1 MIYRSDFITHG
12 KRDTDHTI
20 MNKYINH
27 SKAIAYITGIIAILL
42 MLGVWPFGFIHRTHT
57 SESTAK
63 RVMESSEAT
72 KEHMLAQV
80 FVSEGTRLNS
90 VDIYVCND
98 MSGEKIDFA
107 IYDGEFNRIYHKEF
121 IPKDNVS
128 YPGYVHIPV
137 RLTLD
142 RGTPYIYSIYGV
154 DTGIRAGL
162 EDHYTSTNTSLYPV
176 NYDGG
181 EDAEHNIYTRLDF
194 SIAFNTWQNIVIDL
208 FIMVMATVLIC
219 FELILYDAFPGKNIC
234 KSLRGRLADKQ
245 VKVQTLLRCILNP
258 IIAVVT
264 VILLYIVFPRQTFTK
279 EPKDIVFYYIGILLL
294 SVLFLYGVNY
304 KRREGKTA
312 SLVKSDLY
320 ECIKNCL
327 TVISVAMVIWYCF
340 EYMNGLYDISHAYSS
355 RRILIWFLIML
366 VITFEKDELL
376 TIFNGIWAVAGI
388 PIGYLY
394 ARPYIGMQE
403 EELLYKLN
411 AWIIYMGGF
420 VLINIIR
427 SVIRAIRNKKIA
439 GRLYLPYA
447 IPFFIML
454 MMLVIKANTR
464 WWPGYLLAVCV
475 LLIIRLLFWEKADGF
490 VKLLCDGVLLNF
502 VFMVVFSLLH
512 RPYYGYIYHRYN
524 MTYFTVTMTATHLA
538 MVIIAAAVRLY
549 IRYKHT
555 EDIRATIPDMALFGT
570 ACVYE
575 IMTLSRTGYVTVAAS
590 ILAAL
595 IFIVLTDSEKG
606 KRFTDAVVYITA
618 MIVSVA
624 VMFPITFTFT
634 RILPPLNDDPVIYDY
649 EPSIVTIYKGTEPDN
664 EYYMALDRFIDVF
677 GSKVLD
683 IGDSTA
689 QADRGIMIREENI
702 IYLADAG
709 DAGLEDIDDQG
720 DDADLSELDEEEDV
734 SNGRF
739 DIYRSYIEQSDMA
752 GHDKMG
758 AILSDG
764 SEASHAHNIYLQA
777 IYDHGWV
784 VGICVGLFLLYSVV
798 IGMFRTKY
806 KHMSEYMLMIPVITI
821 GFMVAGLVEW
831 ILHPC
836 NPYGLVLFM
845 ALSIMTIDA
854 GTKRINSEKDEK

>member
-1 MIYRSDFITHG
+1 MNLY
-12 KRDTDHTI
+12 KR
-20 MNKYINH
+20 K
-27 SKAIAYITGIIAILL
+27 SKLIAYITGAIAVLL
-42 MLGVWPFGFIHRTHT
+42 MLGVWPLGFIHRTHI

-63 RVMESSEAT
+63 TVAESPEAT

-80 FVSEGTRLNS
+80 FVSEGTKLNS
-90 VDIYVCND
+90 VDVYVCND

-137 RLTLD
+137 RLTLS
-142 RGTPYIYSIYGV
+142 RGTPYIYSIYGA

-162 EDHYTSTNTSLYPV
+162 EDHYTSANTSLYPV

-181 EDAEHNIYTRLDF
+181 EDAQHNIYTRLDF
-194 SIAFNTWQNIVIDL
+194 SIAFNIWQTIVIDL
-208 FIMVMATVLIC
+208 FIIVMAALLIC
-219 FELILYDAFPGKNIC
+219 LELILYDAFPNKNIC
-234 KSLRGRLADKQ
+234 KSIRGRLADKS
-245 VKVQTLLRCILNP
+245 VKVQTLLRYILNP
-258 IIAVVT
+258 IITVVT
-264 VILLYIVFPRQTFTK
+264 MILLYIVFPRQTFTK

-294 SVLFLYGVNY
+294 ALLLLYGVNY
-304 KRREGKTA
+304 KRKDGKA
-312 SLVKSDLY
+312 ALQGKNSPY
-320 ECIKNCL
+320 ERIRNCL
-327 TVISVAMVIWYCF
+327 TVISIAMVIWYCF

-366 VITFEKDELL
+366 VTTYEKDELL

-388 PIGYLY
+388 PIGYFY
-394 ARPYIGMQE
+394 ARPYIGIQE

-411 AWIIYMGGF
+411 AWIIYIGGF
-420 VLINIIR
+420 VIINIVR
-427 SVIRAIRNKKIA
+427 SVINAIRFKRIA
-439 GRLYLPYA
+439 NRLYLPYA

-454 MMLVIKANTR
+454 IMLVVKTNTR
-464 WWPGYLLAVCV
+464 WWPGYLMAVCV

-502 VFMVVFSLLH
+502 IFMVVFSLLH

-538 MVIIAAAVRLY
+538 MVIIAATVRLY

-555 EDIRATIPDMALFGT
+555 EDIRALIPDMALFGT

-590 ILAAL
+590 VLVAL
-595 IFIVLTDSEKG
+595 IFIVVTRSPKG
-606 KRFTDAVVYITA
+606 KRFADTVVYITA
-618 MIVSVA
+618 MLIAVA

-634 RILPPLNDDPVIYDY
+634 RIIPPLNDDPVIYDY

-664 EYYMALDRFIDVF
+664 EYYMTLDRFIDVF
-677 GSKVLD
+677 KSKVLD

-689 QADRGIMIREENI
+689 QADRGIMIKEENI
-702 IYLADAG
+702 IYLANAG
-709 DAGLEDIDDQG
+709 DSGLEDIDDQD
-720 DDADLSELDEEEDV
+720 DDADLSESDEEEDV

-777 IYDHGWV
+777 IYDHGWI
-784 VGICVGLFLLYSVV
+784 VGIFFAFFMVYSVFM
-798 IGMFRTKY
+798 GMARNRKDRNTDYTLFVP
-806 KHMSEYMLMIPVITI
+806 MVSI
-821 GFMVAGLVEW
+821 GFMIAGLVEW

-836 NPYGLVLFM
+836 NPFCMVVFM
-845 ALSIMTIDA
+845 ALCVMAVTYNKQDQLI
-854 GTKRINSEKDEK
+854 

>member
-1 MIYRSDFITHG
+1 
-12 KRDTDHTI
+12 
-20 MNKYINH
+20 MNKVINR
-27 SKAIAYITGIIAILL
+27 SKAIAYITGAIAILL
-42 MLGVWPFGFIHRTHT
+42 MLGVWPLGFIHRTHI

-63 RVMESSEAT
+63 TVTESPEAT
-72 KEHMLAQV
+72 GEHMLAQV
-80 FVSEGTRLNS
+80 FVSEGTKLNS

-98 MSGEKIDFA
+98 MSGEKIGFA

-121 IPKDNVS
+121 VPKDNVS

-162 EDHYTSTNTSLYPV
+162 EDHYTSTNTALYPV

-181 EDAEHNIYTRLDF
+181 EDAEHNIYTRFDF
-194 SIAFNTWQNIVIDL
+194 SIAFNTWQNTVINL
-208 FIMVMATVLIC
+208 FIIVMAAALIC
-219 FELILYDAFPGKNIC
+219 LELILYDAFPCKNIC
-234 KSLRGRLADKQ
+234 KGLKGRLADKQ
-245 VKVQTLLRCILNP
+245 VKVQTLLRYILNP
-258 IIAVVT
+258 IIAAVT

-279 EPKDIVFYYIGILLL
+279 EPADIVFYYIGILLL
-294 SVLFLYGVNY
+294 STLLLYGVNY
-304 KRREGKTA
+304 KRKDRMAVSQGKPN
-312 SLVKSDLY
+312 LY

-327 TVISVAMVIWYCF
+327 TVISIAMVIWYCF

-366 VITFEKDELL
+366 VTTYEKAEVL

-388 PIGYLY
+388 PAGYLY
-394 ARPYIGMQE
+394 AKPYMGMQE

-411 AWIIYMGGF
+411 AWIIYIGGF
-420 VLINIIR
+420 VIINIIR
-427 SVIRAIRNKKIA
+427 SVIRAIRYKIIA
-439 GRLYLPYA
+439 NRLYLPYA

-454 MMLVIKANTR
+454 IMLVIKANTR
-464 WWPGYLLAVCV
+464 WWPGYLMTVCG
-475 LLIIRLLFWEKADGF
+475 LLIIRLLFWEKSDGF

-502 VFMVVFSLLH
+502 IFMVVFSLLH

-555 EDIRATIPDMALFGT
+555 EDIRSIIPDMALFGI

-575 IMTLSRTGYVTVAAS
+575 IMTLSRTGYVTVAVS
-590 ILAAL
+590 VLAAL
-595 IFIVLTDSEKG
+595 IFIVFTGTSKGRRLTYASIYI
-606 KRFTDAVVYITA
+606 AVMLIA
-618 MIVSVA
+618 VA
-624 VMFPITFTFT
+624 VMFPVTFTFT
-634 RILPPLNDDPVIYDY
+634 RIIPPLNDDPVIYDY

-664 EYYMALDRFIDVF
+664 EYYMTLDRFIDVF
-677 GSKVLD
+677 KSKILD

-689 QADRGIMIREENI
+689 RADRGIMIREENI

-709 DAGLEDIDDQG
+709 DSGLEDIDDTE
-720 DDADLSELDEEEDV
+720 DDTELSELDEEEDV

-752 GHDKMG
+752 GHDEMG

-777 IYDHGWV
+777 IYDHGWI
-784 VGICVGLFLLYSVV
+784 VGIFYALFMVYSVFM
-798 IGMFRTKY
+798 GMARSKKDRDADY
-806 KHMSEYMLMIPVITI
+806 ILIVPMVTI
-821 GFMVAGLVEW
+821 GFMMAGLVEW

-836 NPYGLVLFM
+836 NPFCIVVFM
-845 ALSIMTIDA
+845 ALCVMAVTYNKLQS
-854 GTKRINSEKDEK
+854 RIN

>member
-1 MIYRSDFITHG
+1 
-12 KRDTDHTI
+12 
-20 MNKYINH
+20 MNKVINR
-27 SKAIAYITGIIAILL
+27 SKAIAYITGAIAILL
-42 MLGVWPFGFIHRTHT
+42 MLGVWPLGFIHRTHI

-63 RVMESSEAT
+63 TVTESPEAT
-72 KEHMLAQV
+72 EEHMLAQV
-80 FVSEGTRLNS
+80 FVSEGTKLNS

-121 IPKDNVS
+121 VPKDNVS

-162 EDHYTSTNTSLYPV
+162 EDHYTSTNTALYPV

-181 EDAEHNIYTRLDF
+181 EDAEHNIYTRFDF
-194 SIAFNTWQNIVIDL
+194 SIAFNTWQNTVIDL
-208 FIMVMATVLIC
+208 FIIVMAAALIC
-219 FELILYDAFPGKNIC
+219 LELILYDAFPGKNIC
-234 KSLRGRLADKQ
+234 KGLKGRLADKK
-245 VKVQTLLRCILNP
+245 VKVQTLLRYILNP

-264 VILLYIVFPRQTFTK
+264 IILLYIVFPCQTFTK
-279 EPKDIVFYYIGILLL
+279 EPADIVFYYIGILLL
-294 SVLFLYGVNY
+294 SALLLYGVNY
-304 KRREGKTA
+304 KRKDRMAVSQGKPN
-312 SLVKSDLY
+312 LY

-327 TVISVAMVIWYCF
+327 TVISIAMVIWYCF

-366 VITFEKDELL
+366 VTTYEKAELL

-388 PIGYLY
+388 PAGYLY
-394 ARPYIGMQE
+394 AKPYMGMQE

-411 AWIIYMGGF
+411 AWIIYIGGF
-420 VLINIIR
+420 VIINIIR
-427 SVIRAIRNKKIA
+427 SVIRAIRYKKIA
-439 GRLYLPYA
+439 NRLYLPYA
-447 IPFFIML
+447 VPFFIML
-454 MMLVIKANTR
+454 IMLVIKANTR
-464 WWPGYLLAVCV
+464 WWPGYLMTVCG

-502 VFMVVFSLLH
+502 IFMVVFSLLH

-555 EDIRATIPDMALFGT
+555 EDIRSIIPDMALFGI

-575 IMTLSRTGYVTVAAS
+575 IMTLSRTGYVTVAVS
-590 ILAAL
+590 VLAAL
-595 IFIVLTDSEKG
+595 TFIVFTGTSKGRRLTYESIYI
-606 KRFTDAVVYITA
+606 AVILIA
-618 MIVSVA
+618 VA
-624 VMFPITFTFT
+624 VMFPVTFTFT
-634 RILPPLNDDPVIYDY
+634 RIIPPLNDDPVIYDY

-664 EYYMALDRFIDVF
+664 EYYMTLDRFIDVF
-677 GSKVLD
+677 MSKVLD

-689 QADRGIMIREENI
+689 RADRGIMIREENI

-709 DAGLEDIDDQG
+709 DSGIEDINDKEDDTE
-720 DDADLSELDEEEDV
+720 LSKLDEEEDV

-752 GHDKMG
+752 GHDEMG

-777 IYDHGWV
+777 IYDHGWI

-798 IGMFRTKY
+798 IGMLRTKH
-806 KHMSEYMLMIPVITI
+806 KHMSEYMLMIPVITT

-845 ALSIMTIDA
+845 ALSIMTIDDGA
-854 GTKRINSEKDEK
+854 KKINSEKGEK